1 MTSPAPAHPDLYLV
15 DGSGFIFRAFHA
27 LPPMTR
33 GDGVPVN
40 AVYGFTNMLYKL
52 LTDFAAAQVAVIFDA
67 KEQTFRN
74 EIYADYK
81 ANRDDPPDELIP
93 QFSLIRES
101 VDAFCLPCLELDGY
115 EADDLIATYAKQ
127 AVARGQKV
135 VIVSSDKDLMQL
147 VRDGVTMWDPIKART
162 IAEPEVFEKF
172 GVTPDKVVDVQALA
186 GDSVDNVPGV
196 PGIGVKTAAQ
206 LINEYGDLET
216 LLARAGEIKQPK
228 RRESL
233 IEHAEKARVS
243 RRLVKLDEAVPVTT
257 PIDEL
262 RPREPDSSK
271 LTGYLARMEFKTLL
285 NRVTTRLREEG
296 QVVEH
301 PDLPVEVAAAAARAL
316 EPVVETPVETRY
328 ELVQDLPSLQRWIAR
343 AQQVG
348 SLAFDTETD
357 SLTACV
363 CGLVGMSLAV
373 APGEACYV
381 PLCHV
386 DPEAGKSELDLAQT
400 AKPQQIPLDDFKAAI
415 GPLLADPS
423 VLKIAHNAKF
433 DLQVLQCL
441 GLDVTPIDDTMLMS
455 YALDGGSHGHG
466 MDELASIHL
475 GLKTITFAEICGS
488 GKAQITFDRV
498 PLDRAL
504 AYAAEDADL
513 TLRLWRLFKQRLL
526 ADHMTTLYETVDRPL
541 VRVVAGMESAGI
553 LIDRNALARMGQRF
567 GERMAQLE
575 AEIHR
580 LAGRPFNLGSPKQLG
595 EVLFDELKLQGGRKL
610 KSGAWTTDASVL
622 DEIEDS
628 HPIIPMVQDWRQLAK
643 LKATYT
649 DALQQEIQPK
659 TGRVHTSYA
668 LAATN
673 TGRLS
678 STEPN
683 LQNIPIRTEEGKQI
697 RTAFVAG
704 EGNVLLSVDYSQIE
718 LRLVAEIAG
727 IQALQDAFRNGDD
740 IHALTASQVF
750 GVPMAEMTKEIRARA
765 KAINF
770 GIIYGISAFGLGRQL
785 GIPQSEAADY
795 IKKYLERFSELRAY
809 MEETKSFARKHGY
822 VLTLLGRKCHVPGIG
837 EKNPARRSFAE
848 RQAINGRIQGTA
860 ADIMRRA
867 MTHVSRA
874 LERAGSPARML
885 LQVHD
890 ELVFEVPET
899 HAEATAAIVRTE
911 MERAANLRVP
921 LVAEAGWGRSWA
933 DAH

>member
-1 MTSPAPAHPDLYLV
+1 MTSPAPQHPDLYLV

-74 EIYADYK
+74 QIYADYK
-81 ANRDDPPDELIP
+81 ANRDEPPDELIP
-93 QFSLIRES
+93 QFALIRES

-127 AVARGQKV
+127 ARARGQKV

-147 VRDGVTMWDPIKART
+147 VRDGVVMWDPIKAKT
-162 IAEPEVFEKF
+162 LAEPEVFEKF
-172 GVTPDKVVDVQALA
+172 GVTPDKVADVQALA
-186 GDSVDNVPGV
+186 GDNVPGV
-196 PGIGVKTAAQ
+196 PGIGIKTAAQ
-206 LINEYGDLET
+206 LITEYGDLET
-216 LLARAGEIKQPK
+216 LLARAAEIKQPK
-228 RRESL
+228 RRETL
-233 IEHAEKARVS
+233 LENAEKARIS
-243 RRLVKLDEAVPVTT
+243 KRLVVLDENVPVTV

-262 RPREPDSSK
+262 RPHEPDASK
-271 LTGYLARMEFKTLL
+271 LTGWLARMEFKTLL

-301 PDLPVEVAAAAARAL
+301 PDLPVETAAAAARAL
-316 EPVVETPVETRY
+316 EPVAEPPVEARY
-328 ELVQDLPSLQRWIAR
+328 ELVQDMAALQRWIAR
-343 AQQVG
+343 AQETG
-348 SLAFDTETD
+348 HFAFDTETD
-357 SLTACV
+357 ALTACI
-363 CGLVGMSLAV
+363 CGLVGVSLAV
-373 APGEACYV
+373 APGEACYI

-386 DPEAGKSELDLAQT
+386 DPEAGKAELDLTQS
-400 AKPQQIPLDDFKAAI
+400 AKPQQIPLEDFKAAI
-415 GPLLADPS
+415 GKLLVDPA
-423 VLKIAHNAKF
+423 VLKIAHNGKF

-455 YALDGGSHGHG
+455 YALDGGTHGHG

-475 GLKTITFAEICGS
+475 GLKTTTFAEVCGT

-504 AYAAEDADL
+504 AYAAEDADV
-513 TLRLWRLFKQRLL
+513 TLRLWKLFKQRLI
-526 ADHMTTLYETVDRPL
+526 AEHMTTLYETIDRPL
-541 VRVVAGMESAGI
+541 LRIVAAMEREGV

-567 GERMAQLE
+567 GERMAELE
-575 AEIHR
+575 GEIQK

-595 EVLFDELKLQGGRKL
+595 EVLFDELKLEGGRRL
-610 KSGAWTTDASVL
+610 KSGAWSTDASVL
-622 DEIEDS
+622 DEIETS
-628 HPIIPMVQDWRQLAK
+628 HPIIAKVQDWRQLAK

-649 DALQQEIQPK
+649 DALQQEIQSK
-659 TGRVHTSYA
+659 TGRVHTSFA

-673 TGRLS
+673 TGRIS
-678 STEPN
+678 STDPN
-683 LQNIPIRTEEGKQI
+683 LQNIPIRTEEGRQI
-697 RTAFVAG
+697 RTAFVARPG
-704 EGNVLLSVDYSQIE
+704 DVLLSVDYSQIE
-718 LRLVAEIAG
+718 LRIVAEIAG
-727 IQALQDAFRNGDD
+727 VRGLQDAFRSGED
-740 IHALTASQVF
+740 IHASTASQVF

-795 IKKYLERFSELRAY
+795 IKRYLQRFGELREY
-809 MEETKSFARKHGY
+809 MEETKVFARKHGY

-848 RQAINGRIQGTA
+848 RQAINARIQGTA

-867 MTHVSRA
+867 MRNVSRA

-890 ELVFEVPET
+890 ELVFEVPE
-899 HAEATAAIVRTE
+899 ADVEATAAIVRTE
-911 MERAANLRVP
+911 MERAYTMGVP

-933 DAH
+933 EAH

>member
-40 AVYGFTNMLYKL
+40 AVYGFSNMIYKL

-67 KEQTFRN
+67 KEETFRN
-74 EIYADYK
+74 KIYPDYK
-81 ANRDDPPDELIP
+81 ANRDAPPEELVP
-93 QFSLIRES
+93 QFALIRES
-101 VDAFCLPCLELDGY
+101 VHAFCLPCLELEGF

-127 AVARGQKV
+127 AKARGQKV

-147 VRDGVTMWDPIKART
+147 VGDGVTMWDPIKARS

-196 PGIGVKTAAQ
+196 PGIGIKTAAQ

-243 RRLVKLDEAVPVTT
+243 KLLVKLDEAVPVTT

-271 LTGYLARMEFKTLL
+271 LTAYLAKMEFKTLL

-301 PDLPVEVAAAAARAL
+301 PDLPVETAAAAARAL
-316 EPVVETPVETRY
+316 DPTPEAPVEARY
-328 ELVQDLPSLQRWIAR
+328 ELVQDLPALQRWIAR
-343 AQQVG
+343 AQRVG
-348 SLAFDTETD
+348 VVAFDTETD
-357 SLTACV
+357 SLTPCV
-363 CGLVGMSLAV
+363 CGIVGVSLAV
-373 APGEACYV
+373 APGEACYI

-386 DPEAGKSELDLAQT
+386 NPDAGGLDLDQA
-400 AKPQQIPLDDFKAAI
+400 AKPQQISLDEFKTAI
-415 GPLLADPS
+415 GPLLTDPS
-423 VLKIAHNAKF
+423 VLKIAHNGKF

-475 GLKTITFAEICGS
+475 GLKTTTFAEVCGS

-504 AYAAEDADL
+504 AYAAEDADV
-513 TLRLWRLFKQRLL
+513 TLRLWQLFKQRLL
-526 ADHMTTLYETVDRPL
+526 ADHMTTLYETIDRPL
-541 VRVVAGMESAGI
+541 LRVVAGMESAGI
-553 LIDRNALARMGQRF
+553 LIDRNALAKMGQKF
-567 GERMAQLE
+567 GERMVQLE
-575 AEIHR
+575 AEVQK

-595 EVLFDELKLQGGRKL
+595 EVLFDELKLEGGRKL

-628 HPIIPMVQDWRQLAK
+628 HPIIPAIQSWRQLAK

-649 DALQQEIQPK
+649 DALQEEIQQK

-668 LAATN
+668 LAATS

-683 LQNIPIRTEEGKQI
+683 LQNIPIRTEEGRQI
-697 RTAFVAG
+697 RTAFIAG
-704 EGNVLLSVDYSQIE
+704 PGNVLLSVDYSQIE
-718 LRLVAEIAG
+718 LRIVADIAN
-727 IQALQDAFRNGDD
+727 IQALRDAFTNGDD

-750 GVPMAEMTKEIRARA
+750 GVPMADMTKDIRARA

-770 GIIYGISAFGLGRQL
+770 GIIYGISAFGLARQL
-785 GIPQSEAADY
+785 GIPQSEASAY
-795 IKKYLERFSELRAY
+795 IKAYLERFSELRDY

-822 VLTLLGRKCHVPGIG
+822 VLTLLGRKCHVAGIN

-867 MTHVSRA
+867 MRNVSRA
-874 LERAGSPARML
+874 LQRAGSPAQML

-911 MERAANLRVP
+911 MERAATLGVP
-921 LVAEAGWGRSWA
+921 LVAEAGWGKSWA

>member
-1 MTSPAPAHPDLYLV
+1 MTSPAPLHPDLYLV

-40 AVYGFTNMLYKL
+40 AVYGFTNMVYKL

-67 KEQTFRN
+67 KEETFRN
-74 EIYADYK
+74 KIYADYK
-81 ANRDDPPDELIP
+81 ANRDEPPDELIP
-93 QFSLIRES
+93 QFALIRES
-101 VDAFCLPCLELDGY
+101 VHAFCLPCLELDGY

-127 AVARGQKV
+127 AAARGQKV

-147 VRDGVTMWDPIKART
+147 VRDGVTMWDPIKSRT

-243 RRLVKLDEAVPVTT
+243 KLLVKLDENVPVTT

-271 LTGYLARMEFKTLL
+271 LTAYLARMEFKTLL

-301 PDLPVEVAAAAARAL
+301 PDLPVETAAAAARAL
-316 EPVVETPVETRY
+316 EPVVETPVEARY
-328 ELVQDLPSLQRWIAR
+328 ELVQDLTSLQRWVAR

-348 SLAFDTETD
+348 TVAFDTETD

-363 CGLVGMSLAV
+363 CGLVGMSLSV
-373 APGEACYV
+373 APGEACDI

-386 DPEAGKSELDLAQT
+386 NPDAGGLDLDQT
-400 AKPQQIPLDDFKAAI
+400 AKPKQIALDEFKAAMA
-415 GPLLADPS
+415 PLLTDPS
-423 VLKIAHNAKF
+423 VLKIAHNGKF
-433 DLQVLQCL
+433 DLQVLRCI

-475 GLKTITFAEICGS
+475 GLKTITFAEICGT

-504 AYAAEDADL
+504 AYAAEDADV

-526 ADHMTTLYETVDRPL
+526 ADHMTTLYETIDRPL
-541 VRVVAGMESAGI
+541 LRVVAGMESAGI
-553 LIDRNALARMGQRF
+553 LIDRGALAKMGQRF
-567 GERMAQLE
+567 GERMVQLE
-575 AEIHR
+575 AEVQK

-595 EVLFDELKLQGGRKL
+595 EVLFDELKLEGGRKL

-628 HPIIPMVQDWRQLAK
+628 HPIIPAIQNWRQLAK

-649 DALQQEIQPK
+649 DALQEEIQQK

-668 LAATN
+668 LAATS

-683 LQNIPIRTEEGKQI
+683 LQNIPIRTEEGRQI
-697 RTAFVAG
+697 RTAFIAG

-718 LRLVAEIAG
+718 LRIVADIAG
-727 IQALQDAFRNGDD
+727 IQALKDAFKNGDD

-750 GVPMAEMTKEIRARA
+750 GVPMADMTKDIRARA

-770 GIIYGISAFGLGRQL
+770 GIIYGISAFGLARQL
-785 GIPQSEAADY
+785 GIPQGEASAY
-795 IKKYLERFSELRAY
+795 IKAYLERFSELRDY

-822 VLTLLGRKCHVPGIG
+822 VVTLLGRKCHVPGIN

-874 LERAGSPARML
+874 LERAGSPAQML

-911 MERAANLRVP
+911 MERAATLGVP